1 MVMKKIMMVLIII
14 GVSTMANAQM
24 DNPLKEGMPNTVKL
38 ASGEVVY
45 DLNGD
50 WISSFD
56 TGGWGTLEDIV
67 KITQNDNQFVG
78 IYLLKGDRM
87 AGKNKEKIKGKING
101 NVIDEVYFYDVENSA
116 TWNPI
121 WAPSEAKISEDGNE
135 LVIKRIWVEKGSSTT
150 RTFSLKRK

>member
-1 MVMKKIMMVLIII
+1 MKKGILFLVFCILS
-14 GVSTMANAQM
+14 STVGAQM

-38 ASGEVVY
+38 ESGQVVY
-45 DLNGD
+45 DLNGE
-50 WISSFD
+50 WNSAFD

-67 KITQNDNQFVG
+67 KISQNGNQFVG
-78 IYLLKGDRM
+78 IYLLNGDRF

-121 WAPSEAKISEDGNE
+121 WAPSQAEIRQDGNE
-135 LVIKRIWVEKGSSTT
+135 IVIIRLWKEKGATTT
-150 RTFSLKRK
+150 RTLTLKRR

>member
-1 MVMKKIMMVLIII
+1 MKKGIIFLLFCI
-14 GVSTMANAQM
+14 LSATVYAQM

-38 ASGEVVY
+38 EDGEVVY
-45 DLNGD
+45 DLSREWN
-50 WISSFD
+50 SAYD
-56 TGGWGTLEDIV
+56 TGGWGTLEDVV
-67 KITQNDNQFVG
+67 KITQNGNQFVG
-78 IYLLKGDRM
+78 IYLLNGDRF

-121 WAPSEAKISEDGNE
+121 WASSEAKISENGNE
-135 LVIKRIWVEKGSSTT
+135 LVIKRVWVEKGSSTT

>member
-1 MVMKKIMMVLIII
+1 MKKIMI
-14 GVSTMANAQM
+14 GLVIFVVSAMANAQM

-45 DLNGD
+45 NLNGD
-50 WISSFD
+50 WNSAFD

-78 IYLLKGDRM
+78 IYLLSGDRM
-87 AGKNKEKIKGKING
+87 AGKNQEKIKGKLNG
-101 NVIDEVYFYDVENSA
+101 NVIDEVYFYDVKDSA
-116 TWNPI
+116 TWTPI

-135 LVIKRIWVEKGSSTT
+135 IVIKRVWEEKGASTI
-150 RTFSLKRK
+150 RTFTLIRK